1 MHEHAERLTGSLVTA
16 DQELEREFESRLADS
31 SKLAFRVA
39 FSVLRQREDA
49 EDVAQEA
56 FAKAYRSLN
65 QLRDRTRF
73 RTIVKRFASVCGLVA
88 ALTFGV
94 VDTARGQDEAQKK
107 QQEPAE
113 AAADRDR
120 AKAQA
125 VRDDLQRL
133 VPLSVD
139 VTVTR
144 FQGEKKISSMPYML
158 AVNANKLGQAGPAL
172 LRMGAKVP
180 VSTIAAPP
188 GNAAGPTG
196 PLAGPVNYQDI
207 GTNIDCT
214 AKVVEEGFELRVS
227 VSDTSVYASIQD
239 KATPTV
245 GDMPVFRS
253 FQSTNTLVLKDGQSR
268 EFTAATDRVSGE
280 VIRIAVTL
288 RVVK

>member
-1 MHEHAERLTGSLVTA
+1 MNEENDREEIRLGVWIGCGA
-16 DQELEREFESRLADS
+16 DVRSCRYRA
-31 SKLAFRVA
+31 
-39 FSVLRQREDA
+39 RQDDA
-49 EDVAQEA
+49 
-56 FAKAYRSLN
+56 
-65 QLRDRTRF
+65 
-73 RTIVKRFASVCGLVA
+73 
-88 ALTFGV
+88 
-94 VDTARGQDEAQKK
+94 AQKK
-107 QQEPAE
+107 PQQAAE
-113 AAADRDR
+113 AAAERDR

-188 GNAAGPTG
+188 GNPAGPAG
-196 PLAGPVNYQDI
+196 PLPGPVNYQDI

-214 AKVVEEGFELRVS
+214 AKVVDEGFELRVS

-288 RVVK
+288 RVVMKYAV

>member
-1 MHEHAERLTGSLVTA
+1 VN
-16 DQELEREFESRLADS
+16 
-31 SKLAFRVA
+31 K
-39 FSVLRQREDA
+39 
-49 EDVAQEA
+49 EA
-56 FAKAYRSLN
+56 
-65 QLRDRTRF
+65 
-73 RTIVKRFASVCGLVA
+73 IVKRCVSVCGLVA
-88 ALTFGV
+88 ALTLGV
-94 VDTARGQDEAQKK
+94 AHIARGQDDAADKK
-107 QQEPAE
+107 QQAVE
-113 AAADRDR
+113 AAKERDL

-144 FQGEKKISSMPYML
+144 YQGEKKISSMPYML

-180 VSTIAAPP
+180 VPSVAAPTANAS
-188 GNAAGPTG
+188 GAAGTTP
-196 PLAGPVNYQDI
+196 PASFNYQDI

-214 AKVVEEGFELRVS
+214 AKIVDEGFELRMS
-227 VSDTSVYASIQD
+227 VSDTSVYTNIQD

-245 GDMPVFRS
+245 GNIPVFRS
-253 FQSTNTLVLKDGQSR
+253 YQSTNTLVLKDGQSR

>member
-1 MHEHAERLTGSLVTA
+1 MRRA
-16 DQELEREFESRLADS
+16 
-31 SKLAFRVA
+31 
-39 FSVLRQREDA
+39 
-49 EDVAQEA
+49 
-56 FAKAYRSLN
+56 
-65 QLRDRTRF
+65 
-73 RTIVKRFASVCGLVA
+73 IVKRFATVYGLVA
-88 ALTFGV
+88 ALMLGA
-94 VDTARGQDEAQKK
+94 VDTARGQDEAAQKK
-107 QQEPAE
+107 QQQ
-113 AAADRDR
+113 AADATA

-144 FQGEKKISSMPYML
+144 YQGEKKISSMPYML

-188 GNAAGPTG
+188 GNSAGAPS
-196 PLAGPVNYQDI
+196 PAPGPVNYQDI

-214 AKVVEEGFELRVS
+214 AKVVDEGFELRMS
-227 VSDTSVYASIQD
+227 VSDTSVYANIQD

-253 FQSTNTLVLKDGQSR
+253 FQSTNTLVLKDGQNR

>member
-1 MHEHAERLTGSLVTA
+1 
-16 DQELEREFESRLADS
+16 
-31 SKLAFRVA
+31 
-39 FSVLRQREDA
+39 
-49 EDVAQEA
+49 
-56 FAKAYRSLN
+56 
-65 QLRDRTRF
+65 
-73 RTIVKRFASVCGLVA
+73 VKRFVSVCGVVA
-88 ALTFGV
+88 ALTFTV
-94 VDTARGQDEAQKK
+94 ADSARGQEDAADKK
-107 QQEPAE
+107 QQAAE
-113 AAADRDR
+113 ASKERDL

-133 VPLSVD
+133 VPLSVN

-144 FQGEKKISSMPYML
+144 YQGEKKISSMPYML

-180 VSTIAAPP
+180 VPSVALPATNPSGVAGSTPP
-188 GNAAGPTG
+188 ASF
-196 PLAGPVNYQDI
+196 NYQDI

-214 AKVVEEGFELRVS
+214 AKVVDEGFELRMS
-227 VSDTSVYASIQD
+227 VSDTSVYTNIQD

-245 GDMPVFRS
+245 GNIPVFRS
-253 FQSTNTLVLKDGQSR
+253 YQSTNTLVLKDGQSR